1 MKPVVK
7 HVIRDLNNSD
17 IQKLLKKNKEMKNA
31 LAKCFLKNNDNY
43 SSFVEFFL
51 YLQRKRVPVRKE
63 WNEIYSLDDSAI
75 QTSDFDGAEW
85 LNIEVVQHLSWLCGD
100 RLEYLFERMAF
111 EPFSYSTDDDNEM
124 YLSVSESECKPF
136 YDGVNEELLYYCN
149 EWPVKVRGYLWF
161 DHEVEYELAANK
173 NEKCLNC
180 AYIYD
185 DQGKVVGKLK
195 ALHALDTFLIGI
207 PKEVPLI
214 INENIDK
221 TVKFNDEPVPFTNGT
236 LFLINDHVV
245 HQ

>member
-7 HVIRDLNNSD
+7 HVIRELNDAD
-17 IQKLLKKNKEMKNA
+17 IKKILNADKEMKNA

-161 DHEVEYELAANK
+161 DHENEYPLAANK

-180 AYIYD
+180 AYIYGD
-185 DQGKVVGKLK
+185 HGNTVGKLK

-221 TVKFNDEPVPFTNGT
+221 TVKFSEEPVPFTNGT
-236 LFLINDHVV
+236 LFLPCDIQKD
-245 HQ
+245 

>member
-1 MKPVVK
+1 MNTGVK
-7 HVIRDLNNSD
+7 HVIRDLNKSD
-17 IQKLLKKNKEMKNA
+17 IQKLLKKSKEMKNA

-43 SSFVEFFL
+43 SSFEEFFL
-51 YLQRKRVPVRKE
+51 YLQRKRVPARKD
-63 WNEIYSLDDSAI
+63 WNELYSLTDSDI

-85 LNIEVVQHLSWLCGD
+85 LNIEVVRNLNWLCGD

-111 EPFSYSTDDDNEM
+111 EPFSYSTDEENEM
-124 YLSVSESECKPF
+124 FLSVSESECKPF
-136 YDGVNEELLYYCN
+136 YDGVNE
-149 EWPVKVRGYLWF
+149 
-161 DHEVEYELAANK
+161 
-173 NEKCLNC
+173 KCLNC

-185 DQGKVVGKLK
+185 DQGNTIGKLK

-221 TVKFNDEPVPFTNGT
+221 TVKFRDEPVPFTNGT